1 MLQDSVSSASCN
13 MGDNLHPI
21 IVSKNV
27 KNEREA
33 FIHGEPTTQEE
44 KTEVMRCPKLLYFS
58 VLRNININCVQYSIL
73 LYYRVEFFPI

>member
-1 MLQDSVSSASCN
+1 MQDSVSSASCN

-27 KNEREA
+27 KNGREA

-44 KTEVMRCPKLLYFS
+44 KTEVMRWPKLLYFS
-58 VLRNININCVQYSIL
+58 VLRNININCAQYSIL
-73 LYYRVEFFPI
+73 L